1 MSQKVIIF
9 DLDGTLVDSGANIAA
24 AINHTRASFG
34 LCALEVDFILNQ
46 INRDDIN
53 AAHIFYGTKSF
64 TNEQRAIF
72 EPYYHDICVKN
83 IALYEKIDFFL
94 EEFKTR
100 GFKMAVATNAHSV
113 FANKMLQSLG
123 VLDYFDA
130 TIGADSVSS
139 PKPNPQMLV
148 KALKEL
154 RYKCEDFSNVVMVG
168 DSIKDVK
175 AARAIDVASVVVEWG
190 FGDEKPLGDKNLKSS
205 HELGWIIDFFKD

>member
-1 MSQKVIIF
+1 
-9 DLDGTLVDSGANIAA
+9 
-24 AINHTRASFG
+24 
-34 LCALEVDFILNQ
+34 
-46 INRDDIN
+46 
-53 AAHIFYGTKSF
+53 
-64 TNEQRAIF
+64 
-72 EPYYHDICVKN
+72 
-83 IALYEKIDFFL
+83 
-94 EEFKTR
+94 
-100 GFKMAVATNAHSV
+100 
-113 FANKMLQSLG
+113 MLQSLG

-154 RYKCEDFSNVVMVG
+154 RYKGEDFSNVVMVG

>member
-34 LCALEVDFILNQ
+34 LCALEASFILNQ

-53 AAHIFYGTKSF
+53 AAHIFYGTKCF

-72 EPYYHDICVKN
+72 EPYYHDIYVKN

-154 RYKCEDFSNVVMVG
+154 RYKGEDFSNVVMVG